1 MLVLGQSVY
10 VLCSYVVCS
19 SLKNLVNCWVSLIVL
34 ELRTLH
40 LMFAVYHHVYVKI
53 TKFKN
58 FYVLKSKYSCKRNFL
73 IYLKIVCRLLLKLYG
88 DLKHMLSFHD
98 PLLVRVCGWNQEPLH
113 FLACICLS
121 TQSIPSHRHSLKPLL
136 MKPNMPNKWC

>member
-10 VLCSYVVCS
+10 VLCSCVVCS
-19 SLKNLVNCWVSLIVL
+19 SLKYLVNCWVSLIVL

-58 FYVLKSKYSCKRNFL
+58 FYVLKSKYSRKRNFL
-73 IYLKIVCRLLLKLYG
+73 IYLKIFCRFVLKLYG
-88 DLKHMLSFHD
+88 DLKHLLSFHD
-98 PLLVRVCGWNQEPLH
+98 PLLVRVCDWNQEPLH
-113 FLACICLS
+113 FLAYIRLS
-121 TQSIPSHRHSLKPLL
+121 TRIYSFPQAQFKTVVYETQHT
-136 MKPNMPNKWC
+136 WC